1 MREFEVGMM
10 AKSLSGHDKDSL
22 YIIMDIKDDFVFL
35 VDGRIRTLEKKKKK
49 RKKHIQIIYEK
60 PQIIVEKLENNET
73 IQNEDIK
80 RSIKLYKIGGNANV

>member
-35 VDGRIRTLEKKKKK
+35 VDGRIKTLEKPKKK

-60 PQIIVEKLENNET
+60 PQIIVNKLENNEI

-80 RSIKLYKIGGNANV
+80 RSIKLYKLGGNANV

>member
-22 YIIMDIKDDFVFL
+22 YVIMDTKDDFVFL
-35 VDGRIRTLEKKKKK
+35 VDGKIRTLDKPKKK

-60 PQIIVEKLENNET
+60 PQMIVEKLEKNET

-80 RSIKLYKIGGNANV
+80 RSINFSRIQRYIYI